1 MRSSQGLT
9 YGKKKTA
16 GTIAATAVFGGPS
29 ESSPLLQGQRS
40 SSLSLR
46 PRQTLPRDPLID
58 ITAIVENLTVADTK
72 GVADADVFE
81 TATVENLTT
90 TNNLLV
96 ASASELLAGID
107 NESVDATPGHASTD
121 NIPRDLGSLQELFD
135 AYRVD
140 RGYPL
145 ELKSWDEII
154 EGHLSIVKIAEAS
167 FAEVYRITTQY
178 GSSILK
184 VMQLKIPSDPP
195 SMNSYTAVEVKT
207 IVAEIRIM
215 NAMTE
220 IPGFVSFKDAHL
232 VQGKPGTTISEAW
245 RSYLLRFTEGNPD
258 VPSRSSYFPN
268 PGSYADQSVFLVV
281 ELGDAGEVLQRFR
294 VDTQDKLFDIFI
306 GTTVV
311 LSRAEQ
317 ESEFEVCIFPSSA
330 TGSLITKFK
339 HRDLHENN
347 ICISCRETAKSSI
360 NMPGTILFGRS
371 GSKVTVIDYGLSRA
385 KLPTGEVMFYDL
397 EEDLVIF
404 RGEEGKPQFDTYR
417 R

>member
-1 MRSSQGLT
+1 MRGSQRRT

-16 GTIAATAVFGGPS
+16 GTYAATAVFGGPS
-29 ESSPLLQGQRS
+29 ESSPLLQSQRS
-40 SSLSLR
+40 PSLSLR
-46 PRQTLPRDPLID
+46 PRQISPRDPLVD
-58 ITAIVENLTVADTK
+58 ITAVIENLSVADTG
-72 GVADADVFE
+72 GVAGADVSE
-81 TATVENLTT
+81 TAAVKTLTT
-90 TNNLLV
+90 AGDRIV
-96 ASASELLAGID
+96 ANVSGLLAVVD
-107 NESVDATPGHASTD
+107 NEPVSVSRRPANTD
-121 NIPRDLGSLQELFD
+121 NVPHGLGPLQELLD
-135 AYRVD
+135 AYRYD
-140 RGYPL
+140 CGYPL
-145 ELKSWDEII
+145 ELKNWDEII

-167 FAEVYRITTQY
+167 FAEVYRITTKH

-195 SMNSYTAVEVKT
+195 SMDSYTAVEVKS

-232 VQGKPGTTISEAW
+232 VQGKPGTAISKAW
-245 RSYLLRFTEGNPD
+245 SSYLLRFSEGKSD
-258 VPSRSSYFPN
+258 VPDRSSYFPN
-268 PGSYADQSVFLVV
+268 PNTYADQSLFLVV
-281 ELGDAGEVLQRFR
+281 ELGDAGEVLQYFR

-306 GTTVV
+306 GTAVI

-317 ESEFEVCIFPSSA
+317 ESEFEVCICPSSIA
-330 TGSLITKFK
+330 GSLVTRLK

-347 ICISCRETAKSSI
+347 ICISYRETAKSSTSL
-360 NMPGTILFGRS
+360 PETVLFGRS
-371 GSKVTVIDYGLSRA
+371 GLEVTVIDYGLSRA
-385 KLPTGEVMFYDL
+385 RLPTGEVMFYDL